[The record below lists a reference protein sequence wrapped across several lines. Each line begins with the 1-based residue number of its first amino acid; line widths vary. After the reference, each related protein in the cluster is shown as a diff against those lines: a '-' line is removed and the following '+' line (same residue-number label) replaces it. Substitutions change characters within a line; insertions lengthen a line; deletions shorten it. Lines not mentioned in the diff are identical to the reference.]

1 MIQYKK
7 TKSNLANKSKELLL
21 FQRNEITEFTIYKKL
36 SRSLN
41 QKSKSLKNKENAKIL
56 EEIANQELK
65 HYNLLKQ
72 ETNQEIKPNR
82 LKVFNYYLI
91 SKLFGITFG
100 LKLMERGEETAQR
113 AYNSL
118 KVDESIKKTL
128 LKDEEQHEKEL
139 LNLINEEKLN
149 YLGSIVLGLN
159 DALVELTGTL
169 AGLTFALQN
178 GLLIA
183 TSGLITGIAAS
194 LSMAASEFLSKRA
207 ENNKNAL
214 KSAAYTGITYLIT
227 VVFLIFPY
235 LLIQT
240 KYFLSLGITLFV
252 AILILVV
259 FNYYISIAKDL
270 SFKKRF
276 IEMASISLG
285 IAAFSFLIG
294 ILLRITLGVSV

>member
-100 LKLMERGEETAQR
+100 LKLMERGEENAQR

-149 YLGSIVLGLN
+149 YLGSMVLGLN

>member
-100 LKLMERGEETAQR
+100 LKLMERGEENAQR